1 MSKLQRLFNKTVK
14 LTSKQKMAISLPPR
28 FKKDRMTKKKDN
40 QDTDAVEEKINTGQ
54 DSNVEEGK
62 ADNST
67 EDSKSEEKA
76 PTLQEKFDELN
87 DKYLRLYSDFDNY
100 RKRTMKEKVELISNA
115 GAGIVKDL
123 LPILDDFERA
133 IKSNETVTDEV
144 ALKEGFSL
152 ISTKINSIL
161 TAKGLKKMEAKELP
175 FDSELH
181 EAITNIPAPTE
192 DLKGKVVDVVEQGY
206 YLNDK
211 VIRYAKVVV
220 GQ

>member
-1 MSKLQRLFNKTVK
+1 
-14 LTSKQKMAISLPPR
+14 
-28 FKKDRMTKKKDN
+28 MTKKKEN
-40 QDTDAVEEKINTGQ
+40 IETDAVEEKTNGKQEDTAQ
-54 DSNVEEGK
+54 DVEQ
-62 ADNST
+62 
-67 EDSKSEEKA
+67 EKEA
-76 PTLQEKFDELN
+76 VKEPTLQEKFDELN

-100 RKRTMKEKVELISNA
+100 RKRTMKEKVDLISNA
-115 GAGIVKDL
+115 GAGVVKDL

-133 IKSNETVTDEV
+133 IKSNETVTDEA

-175 FDSELH
+175 FDSEVH

-192 DLKGKVVDVVEQGY
+192 DLKGKVVDVIEQGY